1 MQQRTRNFPCRR
13 NPPSELSEAD
23 AADHPSVSNVVHIAK
38 HADTRFCICRGIM
51 TSPVRH
57 RRIFKCCII
66 ISYFPEKSKRSA
78 RFFQIFSV
86 YGKNRSAPAVI
97 FDSRNKTRRLRQQE
111 PPHFSGLSGGGD
123 QACSGAPTGHASAQ
137 APQSRQVSAS
147 ITYLPSPSE
156 IAPAGQASAQ
166 APHWMQASL
175 IAYAITVTSCRFII
189 M

>member
-78 RFFQIFSV
+78 RFFRIFSR
-86 YGKNRSAPAVI
+86 YGKNRSTPAAI
-97 FDSRNKTRRLRQQE
+97 FDSGAKKTADSPERAAAFFRLIGWQKRRLCLLRRTHGTCVCTSTAVE
-111 PPHFSGLSGGGD
+111 AGVCVDHILAVALGNCACRAGLCTSTALDAG
-123 QACSGAPTGHASAQ
+123 
-137 APQSRQVSAS
+137 
-147 ITYLPSPSE
+147 ITDCICHNCYL
-156 IAPAGQASAQ
+156 
-166 APHWMQASL
+166 L
-175 IAYAITVTSCRFII
+175 
-189 M
+189 